1 MEWVDEHTHKNRAL
15 LGSSANQLAVA
26 FMQTTHG
33 GHELKRS
40 TEASP
45 EDLQLGLR
53 GENNKA
59 QRSTSSLTWAIPEA
73 VSPRSEAAPWPRSIT
88 R

>member
-1 MEWVDEHTHKNRAL
+1 MEWIDDHTHKNRAL
-15 LGSSANQLAVA
+15 LGGKANQLAVA
-26 FMQTTHG
+26 FMQATHG
-33 GHELKRS
+33 GHELKWS
-40 TEASP
+40 METGS

-73 VSPRSEAAPWPRSIT
+73 VSPRSEAAPWPRAIT